1 MEIRA
6 LNKAQMERVYYDHMK
21 RAFPPSELK
30 SLQVMER
37 MRDSG
42 RYEPLGMYDG
52 ERLVG
57 YALMWLEPGVPF
69 ALLDYLGTVKE
80 EQGKGLGTALL
91 ALLGEYYAPMR
102 GIFGEAERD
111 NSPDEQERALQRR
124 RLDFYLRNGFRYAGY
139 DCALFG
145 VHYETLIRGAGDVS
159 AQELLAVHQSMYQK
173 QIPPQYYERF
183 IQLPL
188 APGEQP
194 WPAVEWKEE

>member
-1 MEIRA
+1 MVLTGPVIRRRLA
-6 LNKAQMERVYYDHMK
+6 LCMAVFFILLSALSGRL
-21 RAFPPSELK
+21 FW
-30 SLQVMER
+30 LQVI
-37 MRDSG
+37 
-42 RYEPLGMYDG
+42 
-52 ERLVG
+52 
-57 YALMWLEPGVPF
+57 
-69 ALLDYLGTVKE
+69 
-80 EQGKGLGTALL
+80 QG
-91 ALLGEYYAPMR
+91 
-102 GIFGEAERD
+102 
-111 NSPDEQERALQRR
+111 RALQRR